1 MSRYILA
8 RRHAASRHGRSHV
21 CFMQIKYETWTR
33 MRTNEQWQSAIFKLI
48 FYNVTNFF
56 WSRSLTIS
64 DVLPKWFSWKKKNC
78 IYTRLGSDFSLM
90 SYRKGG
96 RSTLCHIGYWYSM
109 HAFLR
114 EWLYLTRTLILL
126 TWNGFKTNKAGY
138 TATQVACGWAG
149 IVFEVN
155 RPFGQER
162 WHPKVKIME
171 KVKRDQPTDQPT
183 DGQSGVLSRVHETK
197 NNVLFCNC
205 R

>member
-96 RSTLCHIGYWYSM
+96 QSTLWSGLV
-109 HAFLR
+109 FLSLPFLLFLPKPSDMPPSLPSSGAAR
-114 EWLYLTRTLILL
+114 CNIIKRSVINCFVRFNHHSRMLHDNKEKKRRVFRFTAGKYAGAIFLTRTDL
-126 TWNGFKTNKAGY
+126 
-138 TATQVACGWAG
+138 
-149 IVFEVN
+149 
-155 RPFGQER
+155 ER
-162 WHPKVKIME
+162 QKK
-171 KVKRDQPTDQPT
+171 
-183 DGQSGVLSRVHETK
+183 S
-197 NNVLFCNC
+197 
-205 R
+205 